1 MFIDYTHIFKFL
13 LNRAEFFLFLFSFD
27 EGVSGTNLG
36 NLHMAVWVLLPQIL
50 KLYRPK
56 RLGGGGECCSFSKLL
71 FCKEEHQTQP
81 IELKCLAHEICDF
94 VGEGCFGS
102 LLSEMYIKLYG

>member
-1 MFIDYTHIFKFL
+1 MFIDYTHIFQFL
-13 LNRAEFFLFLFSFD
+13 LNYAEFFLFLISFD
-27 EGVSGTNLG
+27 ERVAGSNLG
-36 NLHMAVWVLLPQIL
+36 NFHMAIWVLLPQIL
-50 KLYRPK
+50 KPYRPK
-56 RLGGGGECCSFSKLL
+56 RLGSQGEYCSFTKLL

-102 LLSEMYIKLYG
+102 VSFQ

>member
-1 MFIDYTHIFKFL
+1 MFIEYTHIFKFL
-13 LNRAEFFLFLFSFD
+13 LNYAEFFLFLFFSFD

-36 NLHMAVWVLLPQIL
+36 NFHMAIWVLLQYIL
-50 KLYRPK
+50 KLYK
-56 RLGGGGECCSFSKLL
+56 KTKKTGGGRDYCSFNKLL
-71 FCKEEHQTQP
+71 FCKEEHQIQP

-102 LLSEMYIKLYG
+102 VFFQ